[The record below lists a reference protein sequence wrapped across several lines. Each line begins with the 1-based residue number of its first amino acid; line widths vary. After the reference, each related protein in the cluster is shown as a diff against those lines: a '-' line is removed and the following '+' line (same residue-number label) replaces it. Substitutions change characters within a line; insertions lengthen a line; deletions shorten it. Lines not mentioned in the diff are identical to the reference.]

1 MANKDENKNLNDL
14 EKEMG
19 KVEKELEEI
28 VEEANEGIDEMTEEV
43 EEVSELE
50 KAKAEVAEF
59 KDKYL
64 RLYSEFENFRRRTNK
79 EKIEFLSSANKDL
92 IKELLPV
99 IDDFERADD
108 AFDQEVT
115 SLDQIKEGYD
125 LVYKKLK
132 NTLGKQGLKEIE
144 SQKGEV
150 FDVELHEAVTQ
161 FPAPSEDMKGKVIDQ
176 IEKGYMLGEKVVR
189 FTKVVVGN

>member
-1 MANKDENKNLNDL
+1 MANKDDKNLNDL
-14 EKEMG
+14 EKEMD
-19 KVEKELEEI
+19 KVEKELEDI
-28 VEEANEGIDEMTEEV
+28 VEDTNEEIDEMAEEV
-43 EEVSELE
+43 EEGTSELE

-125 LVYKKLK
+125 LVYKKFK
-132 NTLGKQGLKEIE
+132 TTLGKQGLKEIE
-144 SQKGEV
+144 NQKGEV

>member
-1 MANKDENKNLNDL
+1 MATKDEKNLNDL
-14 EKEMG
+14 EKEMD
-19 KVEKELEEI
+19 KVEKELEDV
-28 VEEANEGIDEMTEEV
+28 VEETNEEIDEMTEEV
-43 EEVSELE
+43 EEGTSELE

-125 LVYKKLK
+125 LVYKKFK
-132 NTLGKQGLKEIE
+132 NTLAKQGLKEIE
-144 SQKGEV
+144 NQKGET

-176 IEKGYMLGEKVVR
+176 VEKGYMLGEKVVR

>member
-189 FTKVVVGN
+189 FTKGVVGN